1 MAALTLIRKVRAV
14 RNLIAEVGNPAGRAC
29 LTDSVYGVMERSC
42 WKGRFV
48 PPPYLD
54 EHVSTPPCREEHLV
68 TPQCREGRLLTSPCR
83 EERLVTPSYRE
94 ERLVT
99 PPYRE
104 ECLILTRHSVS
115 LHTIACRLHACSAS
129 CYTLVARLLHVRT
142 ECCCTLV
149 VRLVVRS

>member
-1 MAALTLIRKVRAV
+1 V

-29 LTDSVYGVMERSC
+29 LADSVFAVMERSC

-48 PPPYLD
+48 PVPYLD
-54 EHVSTPPCREEHLV
+54 EHVSTPPYREERLV
-68 TPQCREGRLLTSPCR
+68 TPQCREERLLTSPCR

-104 ECLILTRHSVS
+104 ERLIRTRRSVS

-129 CYTLVARLLHVRT
+129 CYTLVARLLHART

-149 VRLVVRS
+149 ARLVARS